1 MLANMKIGKKLGL
14 AFGLL
19 VVFMGAIIWEGFHAL
34 SGIQDSLERIV
45 TVNMV
50 RIDMLNDMNMD
61 LAQIGI
67 NVRNILYNND
77 PAKRQE
83 YKQRIEKYREQYAES
98 FKKAEDL
105 ATKTDSKA
113 NEITNEIKQS
123 LTHYKELNS
132 KVIELAIADKDAEA
146 TQLMSKE
153 AAPAARIVE
162 DLIEKL
168 LQYNMERNKIRH
180 EEAVATY
187 QISRNI
193 MFGLGGAGL
202 LFGIF
207 MAIFLIRNILRQ
219 LGGDPKEVGEIA
231 NLVGVGDLS
240 HDIVLASGDTTSVMA
255 SMKKMIN
262 SITAVTAD
270 VNMLAKSVMDGRMN
284 TRADAG
290 KHPGDFGKIIAG
302 MNNTMDRFVGLLDVM
317 PAPAMLIDRDFNILY
332 MNKMGAEVG
341 GRTQQQVNGTKCYDH
356 FRTSD
361 CKTDK
366 CACQRAMALGQ
377 TANSSTDAH
386 PGSLN
391 LDIDYTGV
399 PIKDDQG
406 NVIAAFEVV
415 NDQTAVKKAARIAEK
430 QAAFQ
435 ETEVGKL
442 LNNLEKVSI
451 GDLNVNTDVG
461 KSDEDTADIAQNFE
475 QINGAIK
482 QNIIALNGITDA
494 AKQVSQGNLMVEL
507 KKRSEQD
514 ELMESLA
521 TMVTKLKEVVVNVQ
535 VASDNVASGSQQLSS
550 SSQEM
555 SQGATEQA
563 AAAEEASSAM
573 EEMAA
578 NIRQN
583 ADNAMQTEK
592 IATKSA
598 EDAKTGGEAV
608 TKTVGA
614 MKEIAGKI
622 SIIEEIA
629 RQTNLLALNAAIE
642 AARAGEHGKGFA
654 VVASEV
660 RKLAERSQHAAA
672 EISELSSSSVE
683 VAERAGD
690 MLTKMVPDIQR
701 TAELVQEIA
710 AASKEQDT
718 GAEQVNKAITQ
729 LDQVIQQNA
738 SASEEMASTSE
749 ELSSQAEQL
758 QDTISFFKI
767 GNTADSGY
775 RSQPKQLKTSGRKQ
789 SLAIAHVKKGGKIQ
803 EKGGRGFELEMGAG
817 GKDKLDEEF
826 ERF

>member
-1 MLANMKIGKKLGL
+1 MFANMKIGKKLGL
-14 AFGLL
+14 GFGLL
-19 VVFMGAIIWEGFHAL
+19 VVFMGAIIWEGIHGMA
-34 SGIQDSLERIV
+34 GMEEALERIV
-45 TVNMV
+45 TINMA
-50 RIDMLNDMNMD
+50 RSDMLNDMNMD
-61 LAQIGI
+61 IAQIGI
-67 NVRNILYNND
+67 NIRNILYNND
-77 PAKRQE
+77 HAKRQE
-83 YKQRIEKYREQYAES
+83 YKQRIEKFREQYAES
-98 FKKAEDL
+98 LKKAEDL
-105 ATKTDSKA
+105 TTKTDSKA
-113 NEITNEIKQS
+113 IGIINEIKES
-123 LTHYKELNS
+123 ITHYKELNS
-132 KVIELAIADKDAEA
+132 RVIELALADKDAEA
-146 TQLMSKE
+146 IQIMSKE
-153 AAPAARIVE
+153 AAPAARTLG
-162 DLIEKL
+162 DSIEKL
-168 LQYNMERNKIRH
+168 LQHNMERNKIRH

-187 QISRNI
+187 HSSRNL
-193 MFGLGGAGL
+193 MLGLGGIGL
-202 LFGIF
+202 LFGV
-207 MAIFLIRNILRQ
+207 AIATILIRSILHQ

-255 SMKKMIN
+255 SMKKMMDAIKAL
-262 SITAVTAD
+262 TKD
-270 VNMLAKSVMDGRMN
+270 VNLLGKAAMEGRLN
-284 TRADAG
+284 TRAEAG
-290 KHPGDFGKIIAG
+290 KHSGDFGKIVTG
-302 MNNTMDRFVGLLDVM
+302 VNNTIDRLVGLLDAM
-317 PAPAMLIDRDFNILY
+317 PAPAMLIDRDFNVLY

-341 GRTQQQVNGTKCYDH
+341 GRTQQQVAGSKCYDH

-377 TANSSTDAH
+377 TANSATDAH

-406 NVIAAFEVV
+406 NIIAAFEVV
-415 NDQTAVKKAARIAEK
+415 TDQTAVKKAARIAEK
-430 QAAFQ
+430 QAEFQ

-442 LNNLEKVSI
+442 LNNLEKISI
-451 GDLNVNTDVG
+451 GDLHVYTDVG

-507 KKRSEQD
+507 KKRSEHD
-514 ELMESLA
+514 ELMGSLA
-521 TMVTKLKEVVVNVQ
+521 TMVAKLKEVVVNVQ

-598 EDAKTGGEAV
+598 EDAKSGGEAV

-672 EISELSSSSVE
+672 EISELSRSSVE
-683 VAERAGD
+683 VAEQAGN
-690 MLTKMVPDIQR
+690 MLSKMVPDIQR

-767 GNTADSGY
+767 GNTDNGY
-775 RSQPKQLKTSGRKQ
+775 RSQPKQLKTSGRKPA
-789 SLAIAHVKKGGKIQ
+789 LAITHIKGGGKGQ
-803 EKGGRGFELEMGAG
+803 GKGGRGFELEMGG
-817 GKDKLDEEF
+817 GGTDKLDEEF